1 MVTAITFTS
10 GDPTISAANYC
21 TAPIHLAIP
30 FFTLYLYS
38 HRLTVGDL
46 TVQFPTFCTCHFLS
60 ALVVGRRVTHD
71 IRTFR
76 SVQFHTSTW
85 LYLSSVHSIAV
96 LVWAYN
102 VGELFIT
109 AQVGRVYSDERVS
122 ERGQNLNHFWIP
134 NLMLLQ
140 TTSLQYTQ
148 IDRKG
153 ELSRYIK
160 PRTPS
165 RELHNSPQAQIQNK
179 PQKPVV
185 WRRSFELTVAKDR
198 VLDDDDDLDSWGYAN
213 LTAR

>member
-1 MVTAITFTS
+1 MPLF
-10 GDPTISAANYC
+10 ISTCRRSSCYSRYQNF
-21 TAPIHLAIP
+21 PFRPIQHIHLI
-30 FFTLYLYS
+30 
-38 HRLTVGDL
+38 
-46 TVQFPTFCTCHFLS
+46 
-60 ALVVGRRVTHD
+60 
-71 IRTFR
+71 I
-76 SVQFHTSTW
+76 
-85 LYLSSVHSIAV
+85 YLSSVHSIAV

-165 RELHNSPQAQIQNK
+165 RELDGAPQQSPSTNTKQTTKAG
-179 PQKPVV
+179 
-185 WRRSFELTVAKDR
+185 R
-198 VLDDDDDLDSWGYAN
+198 VETKL
-213 LTAR
+213 